1 VGEYTVAVKLTKR
14 KQYTIKDLL
23 NDLKK
28 IEATP
33 SVMYTVGSELVYR
46 ELDWCQKT
54 LGEDHNITTNLQDL
68 QEFMMS
74 GYEEQ
79 LVTGE
84 LWRVKDTPKAAIN
97 SFMRNQSEEFLKY
110 PVGVLSEQIHGI
122 LQKAAE
128 SRKREKKQYRKMV
141 KNVRKEIKDDKDN
154 SNLWNKL
161 RLVLWFTG
169 KYNESSE
176 AFKTAKQLGWTVE
189 SSTLVAI

>member
-1 VGEYTVAVKLTKR
+1 MAVKLPKR

-23 NDLKK
+23 IDLKK

-33 SVMYTVGSELVYR
+33 SVLYNVGSELVYR

-54 LGEDHNITTNLQDL
+54 LGEDHNITSNLQDL

-97 SFMRNQSEEFLKY
+97 AFIRGRSDEFLKY
-110 PVGVLSEQIHGI
+110 PVGILSDQIHDT
-122 LQKAAE
+122 LRKAAD
-128 SRKREKKQYRKMV
+128 SRKLEIKQFKKMV
-141 KNVRKEIKDDKDN
+141 KIVRREIKENKD
-154 SNLWNKL
+154 SPNLWNKL
-161 RLVLWFTG
+161 RLVLWIVG

>member
-1 VGEYTVAVKLTKR
+1 MGEYTVAVKLTKR

-33 SVMYTVGSELVYR
+33 SVLYNVGSELVYR

-54 LGEDHNITTNLQDL
+54 LGEDHNITTNLKDL
-68 QEFMMS
+68 KEFMMS

-97 SFMRNQSEEFLKY
+97 AFIRGRSDEFLKY
-110 PVGVLSEQIHGI
+110 PVGILSDQIHDT
-122 LQKAAE
+122 LRKAAD
-128 SRKREKKQYRKMV
+128 SRKFEIKQFKKMV
-141 KNVRKEIKDDKDN
+141 KIVRREIKENKD
-154 SNLWNKL
+154 SPNLWNKL
-161 RLVLWFTG
+161 RLVLWIVG